1 MLQSKSNCYIYRR
14 IYTTK
19 KMKQFYKFILVLAV
33 AVFIPNPAKAQVT
46 LLDETL
52 LTQSSFNTFTP
63 ISVAGAQ
70 VWNFSSQYGA
80 VCSGFSGGQNFANE
94 DWFISPALNLSQLN
108 NAKLTFNHTRG
119 NASVMNV
126 GVSNGWYKA
135 FATANYTGNPATTQ
149 WVEITGINQNITTAW
164 QYIPSGELT
173 VPDAARSQNT
183 RIAFRYMSSATQS
196 ATWEIK
202 NVKVTGSPQ
211 NVAMFKVTNWNTE
224 WLGCATP
231 NFGPNNES
239 QQLSNVATAMLA
251 MNSDIY
257 CIQEITNTAAVPTI
271 QNLVNLLGSNDWG
284 GVVTPI
290 YTEDCDQ
297 RQAIIYKKAKVQF
310 VNAVML
316 SSGNAYQGN
325 SYNYNWSG
333 GRFPAVFN
341 VNLVAG
347 NNLIP
352 VSLVNIHAK
361 AEENNSSATPYTR
374 RLGASVALKTILD
387 GANYNTKNVILIGD
401 FNDYLVGTTNEG
413 CACTNSPYK
422 NFMDDPARYTPVTHT
437 LTDIDTQQ
445 GTHPLIE
452 NMIVSNELAGNYFAN
467 SAAQEITMPQII
479 GGFYTNTSNH
489 LPVSAMFQFS
499 TLGTQDVPYTS
510 NKITVYPNP
519 VKDELIVDMQDS
531 TDVAAEIYDISG
543 RQVAYKKT
551 GNIFNLSALPAGMY
565 ILKIGSKS
573 AKFIKE

>member
-1 MLQSKSNCYIYRR
+1 
-14 IYTTK
+14 
-19 KMKQFYKFILVLAV
+19 MKHLYKFIFFVTLAGLLSIT
-33 AVFIPNPAKAQVT
+33 ATAQVT
-46 LLDETL
+46 VLDETL
-52 LTQSSFNTFTP
+52 LTQNSFNTFTP
-63 ISVAGAQ
+63 VSLTGTQ
-70 VWNFSSQYGA
+70 TWTFSSQYGA
-80 VCSGFSGGQNFANE
+80 VCSGFSGGLNYANE
-94 DWFISPALNLSQLN
+94 DWLVSSPINLSQLN

-126 GVSNGWYKA
+126 GVANGWYKA

-164 QYIPSGELT
+164 QYIPSGELS

-211 NVAMFKVTNWNTE
+211 NMAVFKVTNWNTE
-224 WLGCATP
+224 WLGCANTG
-231 NFGPNNES
+231 FGPDNET

-257 CIQEITNTAAVPTI
+257 CMQEVTNTASVQTI

-290 YTEDCDQ
+290 DTDDCDQ

-333 GRFPAVFN
+333 GRYPAVFN

-347 NNLIP
+347 TNLVP

-361 AEENNSSATPYTR
+361 AEEENNNSATPYTR
-374 RLGASVALKTILD
+374 RLGASIALKTILD
-387 GANYNTKNVILIGD
+387 GANYNTKNVIFTGD
-401 FNDYLVGTTNEG
+401 FNDYLIGTTNEG

-422 NFMDDPARYTPVTHT
+422 NFMDDPTRYTPLTHT
-437 LTDIDTQQ
+437 ITDVNIQQ

-452 NMIVSNELAGNYFAN
+452 NFIISNELADKYVSG
-467 SAAQEITMPQII
+467 SAAQEVTMPQLI
-479 GGFYTNTSNH
+479 GGYYSTTSNH
-489 LPVSAMFQFS
+489 LPVSATFQFS
-499 TLGTQDVPYTS
+499 TLGTQDVTYLG

-519 VKDELIVDMQDS
+519 VKDILTIETS
-531 TDVAAEIYDISG
+531 GDVEASASEIYDITG
-543 RQVAYKKT
+543 RQVLREKSGTTVNVA
-551 GNIFNLSALPAGMY
+551 ALPSGLY
-565 ILKIGSKS
+565 ILKVGS
-573 AKFIKE
+573 ATTKFVKE